1 MPRTVR
7 PQYFTTPI
15 YYVNGKPHI
24 GHAYSTVATD
34 LLVRY
39 GKVRGRNVRFLTG
52 TDEHGQKV
60 ERKAKEEGL
69 SPKAFVDRLI
79 PDFVNAWAALGCE
92 YDDFLRTTD
101 ARHEAFVAMLWQRCL
116 DKGDIYLGAYEGW
129 YSTADEAY
137 YTEKDVENGRAKES
151 GNVVEWVKEPTYFF
165 RLSSYAEPLLRYYEE
180 HPQFI
185 TPEGRFN
192 EVKSF
197 VKEGLRDLS
206 ISRNTVRWGI
216 PVPNDPEFTIYVWF
230 DALSNYLSALCN
242 GADLDTPLR
251 NTFWPPE
258 GEVTHVMGKEIT
270 RFHAVYW
277 PAFLMSAGLPLP
289 TRILAHGWMTVNG
302 EKMSKTA
309 GNFLAPEPIVDAIGQ
324 DPLRYYLM
332 KEIALGQDGDF
343 SHKNLLA
350 RYHGDLGNGL
360 GNLLNRMVAS
370 IVQKSF
376 DGLVPPQGEISA
388 LETTVIETAKRASE
402 NARTHFDGLA
412 PHKALEAIWELVLA
426 ANKYIDQAE
435 PWKLAK
441 SESAADKAR
450 LGTVAYTVLESLR
463 WISVMLW
470 PVMPQKS
477 DAIRS
482 QLGILPLMTTVNLDL
497 WPSVWGGLAAGTKT
511 APGAPLFPRFD
522 EEGERQLMARM
533 GVTLP
538 PKTDTKPEPK
548 AQKPKKEAV
557 TESAPK
563 TEAPKGD
570 VAKTDVAKPA
580 LPEGLIGIDDLM
592 KVEMK
597 LGLVKAAERVPKSDK
612 LLELKIDIGEPEPRT
627 ILAGIGQH
635 YTPEALIGRRLAVV
649 ANLPPRPMM
658 GRVSQGMVLAVSDES
673 GLSVLSPD
681 KDITPGVRLK

>member
-1 MPRTVR
+1 MR

-34 LLVRY
+34 MLVRY
-39 GKVRGRNVRFLTG
+39 AKVRGFQTRFLTG

-60 ERKAKEEGL
+60 ERKATEEGL

-79 PDFVNAWAALGCE
+79 PDFVSAWKAMGCE
-92 YDDFLRTTD
+92 YDDFIRTTD
-101 ARHEAFVAMLWQRCL
+101 ARHETFVAELWKRAVAA
-116 DKGDIYLGAYEGW
+116 GDIYLGEYEGW
-129 YSTADEAY
+129 YSAADEAY
-137 YTEKDVENGRAKES
+137 VTEKDVENGRSKET
-151 GNVVEWVKEPTYFF
+151 GALVEKVKEPTYFF
-165 RLSSYAEPLLRYYEE
+165 RLSAYGDRLLKFYQE
-180 HPQFI
+180 HPDFI
-185 TPEGRFN
+185 VPEGRFN

-197 VKEGLRDLS
+197 VKEGLRDLAV
-206 ISRNTVRWGI
+206 SRPTVRWGI
-216 PVPNDPEFTIYVWF
+216 PVPGDPEHTIYVWF
-230 DALSNYLSALCN
+230 DALSNYVSALCD
-242 GADLDTPLR
+242 GASMDTP
-251 NTFWPPE
+251 NYQTFWPPA
-258 GEVTHVMGKEIT
+258 GRAVHVMGKEIT

-289 TRILAHGWMTVNG
+289 TQILAHGWMTVNG

-309 GNFLAPEPIVDAIGQ
+309 GNFLPPEPIVDAVGT
-324 DPLRYYLM
+324 DTLRYYFM
-332 KEIALGQDGDF
+332 REIALGQDGDF

-376 DGLVPPQGEISA
+376 DGLVPASGDTTE

-402 NARTHFDGLA
+402 NARKHLDA
-412 PHKALEAIWELVLA
+412 MQPHKALEAIWELVSA
-426 ANKYIDQAE
+426 TNKYIDLTE

-441 SESAADKAR
+441 GDEHKAR

-463 WISVMLW
+463 WLSVMLW
-470 PVMPQKS
+470 PVMPTKS
-477 DAIRS
+477 DAIRD
-482 QLGILPLMTTVNLDL
+482 QLGITPLMPTVSLDL

-511 APGAPLFPRFD
+511 RPGAALFPRFD
-522 EEGERQLMARM
+522 EDGERAVMARM
-533 GVTLP
+533 GVELA
-538 PKTDTKPEPK
+538 PKDGAAPKKPK
-548 AQKPKKEAV
+548 ADKPAPKDKPV
-557 TESAPK
+557 TETKAERAP
-563 TEAPKGD
+563 TTAD
-570 VAKTDVAKPA
+570 KPA

-597 LGLVKAAERVPKSDK
+597 LGLVIAGERVPKSDK

-635 YTPEALIGRRLAVV
+635 YEPEALVGRRLAVV

-658 GRVSQGMVLAVSDES
+658 GRVSQGMVLAVSDAN

-681 KDITPGVRLK
+681 KDITPGVRVK